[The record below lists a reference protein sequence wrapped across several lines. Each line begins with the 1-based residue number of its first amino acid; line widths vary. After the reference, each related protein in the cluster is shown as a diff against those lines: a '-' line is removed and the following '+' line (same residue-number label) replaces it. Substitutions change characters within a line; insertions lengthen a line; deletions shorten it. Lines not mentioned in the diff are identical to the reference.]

1 MERPGETAN
10 LGIARDG
17 HVLFVSQVETHASI
31 RAFFPPGTLSPMHAS
46 GIGKALLA
54 QMSVD
59 GRARALEAGGLER
72 FTTRTLVDVGCDRG
86 RHGSDPATRLCH

>member
-1 MERPGETAN
+1 MERTGETAN

-54 QMSVD
+54 QMS
-59 GRARALEAGGLER
+59 ARWPCTRAGGGGLSGSR
-72 FTTRTLVDVGCDRG
+72 PNADRS
-86 RHGSDPATRLCH
+86 RMRSRPTWL